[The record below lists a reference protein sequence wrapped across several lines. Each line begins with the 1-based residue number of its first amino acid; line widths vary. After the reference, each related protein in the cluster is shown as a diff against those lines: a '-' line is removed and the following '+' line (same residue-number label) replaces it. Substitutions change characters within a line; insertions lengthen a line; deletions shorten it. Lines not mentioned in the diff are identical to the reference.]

1 MRDVTRSF
9 GATGDAAVAR
19 VAAARRSLP
28 NGWWGMLL
36 LICAEATL
44 FGTLIASYVYLRLQA
59 QTWPPA
65 GIDPPS
71 VTAPLVLTA
80 LLVATTAPMLLAARA
95 ARAGRGATA
104 RWLIVAATLVQA
116 AYLAVQIVL
125 FLDDLSS
132 FDPRDTAYGSVYFT
146 LLGAHH
152 AHVAVGVL
160 LNAGVLIGL
169 LGGLTNYRLIG
180 VRALALYWCFVNAVA
195 VVVVLTQL
203 SPALL

>member
-1 MRDVTRSF
+1 MSDVTRSF

>member
-1 MRDVTRSF
+1 MTEVTRSSL
-9 GATGDAAVAR
+9 ATGDAAAAR
-19 VAAARRSLP
+19 VSAARRSLP

-36 LICAEATL
+36 LICVEATL
-44 FGTLIASYVYLRLQA
+44 FGTLVASYVYLRLQTP
-59 QTWPPA
+59 TWPPA

-71 VTAPLVLTA
+71 VAAPLALTA
-80 LLVATTAPMLLAARA
+80 VLVATTVPMVLASRA
-95 ARAGRGATA
+95 AQAGRRSSAS
-104 RWLIVAATLVQA
+104 RLIVAATLVQA

-132 FDPRDTAYGSVYFT
+132 FDPRETSYGSVYFT

-152 AHVAVGVL
+152 AHVVVGVL
-160 LNAGVLIGL
+160 LNVGIVIRL

-180 VRALALYWCFVNAVA
+180 VRALALYWYFVNAMA
-195 VVVVLTQL
+195 IVVVLTQL